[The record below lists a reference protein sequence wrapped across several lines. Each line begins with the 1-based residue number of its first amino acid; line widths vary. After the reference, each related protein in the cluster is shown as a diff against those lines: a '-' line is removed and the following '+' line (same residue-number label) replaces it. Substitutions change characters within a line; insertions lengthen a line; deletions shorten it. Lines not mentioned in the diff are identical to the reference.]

1 MKQSITIK
9 INIWVIC
16 AVLLIAN
23 IITVALWQP
32 WNIKPQTDRN
42 ITITGSTTIE
52 TEPDQFIFSPYYQKE
67 GSDKTKI
74 NTELSTLS
82 NTIVSKLKE
91 LGVADSSIKTDV
103 NSYGYGIYYGSD
115 INNTTTTLFL
125 TVTVNDKALAQK
137 IEDYLITTSAS
148 GSLTPQI
155 SFSTSKQKELEN
167 QARDEALKDA
177 RTKAESSAKQLEV
190 KLGKATK
197 ISDVTSVGTTPLPWL
212 MSATGVISDSSA
224 KSPTSSSSSYT
235 IQPGLQK
242 YSFSVQVTYELN

>member
-9 INIWVIC
+9 INIWAIC

-23 IITVALWQP
+23 LLTVIMWQP
-32 WNIKPQTDRN
+32 WNIKAQSDRN

-52 TEPDQFIFSPYYQKE
+52 AEPDQFVFSPYYQKE
-67 GSDKTKI
+67 GSDRDKI
-74 NTELSTLS
+74 NIELSTLS
-82 NTIVSKLKE
+82 NTIVSKLKD

-103 NSYGYGIYYGSD
+103 NSYEYGIYYGSD

-125 TVTVNDKALAQK
+125 TVTVNDKSLAQK
-137 IEDYLITTSAS
+137 VEDYLITTSAS
-148 GSLTPQI
+148 GALTPQI

-177 RTKAESSAKQLEV
+177 RTKAESSAKQSES

-197 ISDVTSVGTTPLPWL
+197 ISDVTSIGTTPLPWL
-212 MSATGVISDSSA
+212 MSSAIDSASDSSI
-224 KSPTSSSSSYT
+224 KSPTSSSYT

-242 YSFSVQVTYELN
+242 YSFSIQVTYELN